1 MKRVLNNKPRKEDI
15 LRLRKE
21 GKTYNEIQEELGV
34 SKSVI
39 SYHCGEN
46 SSEKKRVKSRNC
58 TASHKLTKK
67 ISAFKSR
74 CSKESYKTFR
84 TKVKTFKK
92 RKHRSRTHAFVN
104 NVSKN
109 FSAKD
114 VVEKFAGKPYCY
126 LTGKKININK
136 PETYHLDHIIP
147 TSKGGSN
154 DLDNLGMCTRQANYA
169 KNDLSVKELHE
180 LCEDILKW
188 RDEKKSSKNSSL

>member
-1 MKRVLNNKPRKEDI
+1 MKRKLNNKARKDDI
-15 LRLRKE
+15 LRLRAE
-21 GKTYNEIQEELGV
+21 GKSYNEIQSILGV

-39 SYHCGEN
+39 SYHCGQN
-46 SSEKKRVKSRNC
+46 SSEKKRVEARNT
-58 TASHKLTKK
+58 TASHKLSKK

-74 CSKESYKTFR
+74 CSKQSYKTFR

-114 VVEKFAGKPYCY
+114 VIEKFGDNPKCY

-147 TSKGGSN
+147 TSKGGTN
-154 DLDNLGMCTRQANYA
+154 DLDNLGICTKQANYA
-169 KNDLSVKELHE
+169 KNDLSIEELYI
-180 LCEDILKW
+180 LCEAILKW
-188 RDEKKSSKNSSL
+188 KREQESSS